1 MATDTGT
8 KHHQIFRRSLQQC
21 IRTDH
26 NRANSRVLHVQARR
40 HVRRGAASSQGQ
52 LPPYG
57 TNKHKKTCKSMSS
70 EKQVKFAQMLHS
82 LAARRHLC
90 GWLWGGHF
98 GSSEVAGANR
108 DTQRTRLAWRPG
120 AKAAGAKAAAEA
132 IDKSRTTLD
141 LNILL
146 STAMHHQQSATFF
159 CPVALNRRGVQAGTR
174 ALVRHTLAQ
183 SAITW
188 RGRSTFISAAEGKK
202 NAGTAAKKKGE
213 TARKYTRKHHHAHSL

>member
-1 MATDTGT
+1 
-8 KHHQIFRRSLQQC
+8 
-21 IRTDH
+21 
-26 NRANSRVLHVQARR
+26 
-40 HVRRGAASSQGQ
+40 
-52 LPPYG
+52 
-57 TNKHKKTCKSMSS
+57 MSS
-70 EKQVKFAQMLHS
+70 EKQETFAQMLHS
-82 LAARRHLC
+82 LAAAASSVRLAQ
-90 GWLWGGHF
+90 GGGHI
-98 GSSEVAGANR
+98 GSSEVARAKR
-108 DTQRTRLAWRPG
+108 DTERTRLAWRPG

-188 RGRSTFISAAEGKK
+188 RGRSTFITTAARGKK
-202 NAGTAAKKKGE
+202 MAGTAQKK
-213 TARKYTRKHHHAHSL
+213 R

>member
-1 MATDTGT
+1 M
-8 KHHQIFRRSLQQC
+8 
-21 IRTDH
+21 
-26 NRANSRVLHVQARR
+26 SR
-40 HVRRGAASSQGQ
+40 
-52 LPPYG
+52 
-57 TNKHKKTCKSMSS
+57 

-90 GWLWGGHF
+90 GWLGGGGTLVPNWQVGLQVGPSQNRAF
-98 GSSEVAGANR
+98 QVGSSEVAGANR
-108 DTQRTRLAWRPG
+108 DTERTRLAWRPG

-188 RGRSTFISAAEGKK
+188 RGRSTFITSATGDKFCWD
-202 NAGTAAKKKGE
+202 GAKKKG
-213 TARKYTRKHHHAHSL
+213 

>member
-70 EKQVKFAQMLHS
+70 EKQETFAQMLHS
-82 LAARRHLC
+82 LAAAASSVRLAQ
-90 GWLWGGHF
+90 GGGHI
-98 GSSEVAGANR
+98 GSSEVARAKR
-108 DTQRTRLAWRPG
+108 DTERTRLAWRPG

-188 RGRSTFISAAEGKK
+188 RGRSTFITTAARGKK
-202 NAGTAAKKKGE
+202 MAGTAQKK
-213 TARKYTRKHHHAHSL
+213 R